1 MNQQQPIHRRRLTR
15 AEIRRRRRN
24 RAIRRIAG
32 LTLVVCVAVGGV
44 SFLLSRR
51 KAPVPTADAAG
62 SAANSAASSLPSA
75 APSSKVESSAVSGA
89 AAESVE
95 SRDNLLGLTAAEA
108 KAMLADPLMILVNH
122 TNQMP
127 ENYTF
132 ETAEC
137 GSKTAVNKT
146 LQTVACNAF
155 LELQKAA
162 AAENVTV
169 WMQSGYRSVSYQTNL
184 YEKKTNYYKQQGYD
198 DAKAK
203 EMAAAIVNPPGYSE
217 HNCGLAADLNSPEHT
232 GLDEGF
238 ENTAAFR
245 WLCQHAGEYG
255 FILRYPKGAEE
266 KTEITYEPWHW
277 RYVGVE
283 NAAKIN
289 ASGLCFEDYIAAL
302 QQIRAERQSAG
313 EETVKSSAC
322 RLQFGL

>member
-15 AEIRRRRRN
+15 AEIRRRCRN

-75 APSSKVESSAVSGA
+75 APSSKAESSAVSGA

-108 KAMLADPLMILVNH
+108 QAMLADPLMILVNH
-122 TNQMP
+122 TNKMP

-203 EMAAAIVNPPGYSE
+203 KMAAAIVNPPGYSE

-302 QQIRAERQSAG
+302 QQIAG
-313 EETVKSSAC
+313 
-322 RLQFGL
+322 

>member
-75 APSSKVESSAVSGA
+75 APSSKVESSKVESSTGSEA
-89 AAESVE
+89 ASESVE

-108 KAMLADPLMILVNH
+108 QAMLADPLMILVNH
-122 TNQMP
+122 TNKMP

-169 WMQSGYRSVSYQTNL
+169 WMQSGYRSVSYQTSL

-302 QQIRAERQSAG
+302 QQIAG
-313 EETVKSSAC
+313 
-322 RLQFGL
+322 

>member
-62 SAANSAASSLPSA
+62 SAANSAAVSLPSA
-75 APSSKVESSAVSGA
+75 EPGSKVESSAVSGA

-122 TNQMP
+122 TNKMP

-169 WMQSGYRSVSYQTNL
+169 WMQSGYRSVKYQTSL
-184 YEKKTNYYKQQGYD
+184 YERKTKYYLDKGYD
-198 DAKAK
+198 NATAK
-203 EMAAAIVNPPGYSE
+203 EKAAAVVNPPGYSE

-238 ENTAAFR
+238 EKTAAFR
-245 WLCQHAGEYG
+245 WLCEHAGDYG
-255 FILRYPKGAEE
+255 FILRYPKDAED
-266 KTEITYEPWHW
+266 KTEIIYEPWHW

-302 QQIRAERQSAG
+302 QQIAG
-313 EETVKSSAC
+313 
-322 RLQFGL
+322 

>member
-75 APSSKVESSAVSGA
+75 APGSKAESSAVSGA

-122 TNQMP
+122 TNKMP

-169 WMQSGYRSVSYQTNL
+169 WMQSGYRSVSYQTSL

-203 EMAAAIVNPPGYSE
+203 KMAAAVVNPPGYSE

-302 QQIRAERQSAG
+302 QQIAG
-313 EETVKSSAC
+313 
-322 RLQFGL
+322 

>member
-44 SFLLSRR
+44 SFLLSHR

-62 SAANSAASSLPSA
+62 SAANSAASSLPLA
-75 APSSKVESSAVSGA
+75 APSSKAESSAVSGA

-232 GLDEGF
+232 
-238 ENTAAFR
+238 
-245 WLCQHAGEYG
+245 CQHAGEYG

-302 QQIRAERQSAG
+302 QQIAG
-313 EETVKSSAC
+313 
-322 RLQFGL
+322 

>member
-75 APSSKVESSAVSGA
+75 APSSKVESSKVESSTGSEA
-89 AAESVE
+89 ASESVE

-302 QQIRAERQSAG
+302 QQIAG
-313 EETVKSSAC
+313 
-322 RLQFGL
+322 

>member
-44 SFLLSRR
+44 SFLLSHR

-75 APSSKVESSAVSGA
+75 APSSKVESSKVESSTGSEA
-89 AAESVE
+89 ASESVE

-302 QQIRAERQSAG
+302 QQIVG
-313 EETVKSSAC
+313 
-322 RLQFGL
+322 

>member
-75 APSSKVESSAVSGA
+75 APSSKAESSAVSGA

-122 TNQMP
+122 TNKMP

-203 EMAAAIVNPPGYSE
+203 EKAAAIVNPPGYSE

-302 QQIRAERQSAG
+302 QQIAG
-313 EETVKSSAC
+313 
-322 RLQFGL
+322 